1 MTPPA
6 HRYDRPARAPH
17 DSFINPRFGCLTPVE
32 WRAAGGEGGPA
43 LRVLDQLALPAE
55 EAAFTATTWRE
66 AAWCIQQMAVRGAPA
81 IGVTAAYGL
90 ALAAHALA
98 THAPAARAEEAR
110 AALDEAA
117 AGLNATRPTA
127 VNLAWA
133 LARLAPLWRARPYTS
148 AAALAAALEREALS
162 LHADDIHACRRMGD
176 LGADLLAPGARV
188 LTHCNTGAL
197 ATGGYGTAL
206 GVFRA
211 AAARGLLRRVYADET
226 RPYLQGARLTAW
238 ELHRDGL
245 PVTLICDNMAA
256 SVMARGEVDS
266 VWVGADRIAA
276 NGDTANKIGTYGLA
290 LIAHAHGVPFYVVAP
305 RSTLDL
311 TLPDGA
317 GIPIEQ
323 RSPLEVT
330 RCGDRRV
337 APEGVDVENP
347 SFDVTPHRYIT
358 ALVTEVGV
366 ARRGADGAF
375 RHALAALAALPA
387 LRADA

>member
-1 MTPPA
+1 MRDTP
-6 HRYDRPARAPH
+6 HYRYDRPSRALEPL
-17 DSFINPRFGCLTPVE
+17 SLNARFGCLTPVE
-32 WRAAGGEGGPA
+32 WRSEGAAGPT
-43 LRVLDQLALPAE
+43 LRVLDQLALPTE
-55 EAAFTATTWRE
+55 EALFYATTWRE
-66 AAWCIQQMAVRGAPA
+66 AAWCIKEMAVRGAPA

-98 THAPAARAEEAR
+98 ARAPGASALEAR

-133 LARLAPLWRARPYTS
+133 IARLAPLWREAPYEGPRPL
-148 AAALAAALEREALS
+148 ALTLEREALA
-162 LHADDIHACRRMGD
+162 LHADDIGTCRRMGD
-176 LGADLLAPGARV
+176 HGADLLAPGARV

-211 AAARGLLRRVYADET
+211 AATRGLLRRIYADET

-245 PVTLICDNMAA
+245 PVTLICDNMSAYM
-256 SVMARGEVDS
+256 MARGEVDS
-266 VWVGADRIAA
+266 VWVGADRIAS
-276 NGDTANKIGTYGLA
+276 NGDTANKIGTYALA

-311 TLPDGA
+311 SLPDGS

-323 RSPLEVT
+323 RDPLEVT
-330 RCGDRRV
+330 RCGGRFI
-337 APEGVDVENP
+337 APEGITVENP
-347 SFDVTPHRYIT
+347 SFDITPHRYIT
-358 ALVTEVGV
+358 ALITEAGV
-366 ARRGADGAF
+366 ARRGADGTF
-375 RHALAALAALPA
+375 RDALTALTAPTSLS
-387 LRADA
+387 

>member
-1 MTPPA
+1 MNA
-6 HRYDRPARAPH
+6 HAHPQQYERPARAPCS
-17 DSFINPRFGCLTPVE
+17 SFVSPRFGCLTPVE
-32 WRAAGGEGGPA
+32 WLAGTSPA
-43 LRVLDQLALPAE
+43 LRVLDQLALPTE
-55 EAAFTATTWRE
+55 EAAFTASTWRE
-66 AAWCIQQMAVRGAPA
+66 AAWCIKEMAVRGAPA

-90 ALAAHALA
+90 ALASYELA
-98 THAPAARAEEAR
+98 ARAPAASAEEAR
-110 AALDEAA
+110 AALEEAA
-117 AGLNATRPTA
+117 EGLNATRPTA
-127 VNLAWA
+127 VNLGWA
-133 LARLAPLWRARPYTS
+133 LARLAPLWRARPYEGAT
-148 AAALAAALEREALS
+148 ALARALEREALA
-162 LHADDIHACRRMGD
+162 LHADDISACQRMGAH
-176 LGADLLAPGARV
+176 GADLLAPGARA

-206 GVFRA
+206 GVLRA
-211 AAARGLLRRVYADET
+211 AAARGLLSRVYADET

-245 PVTLICDNMAA
+245 PVTLICDNMSAYM
-256 SVMARGEVDS
+256 MARGAVDS

-311 TLPDGA
+311 TLEDGA

-330 RCGDRRV
+330 RCGDRQV
-337 APEGVDVENP
+337 APEGVPVENP

-358 ALVTEVGV
+358 AIVTEDGV
-366 ARRGADGAF
+366 ARRGADGTF
-375 RHALAALAALPA
+375 RAALAAPA
-387 LRADA
+387 P